1 MENIKLTVYAFLSK
15 VRHIMPGKIQEI
27 FNDWFFLYLPIWF
40 IRKLTIEY
48 DGYFKHY
55 QPRKGDTVFD
65 CGAWIGH
72 FTLMASR
79 LVGKNGIVYSFEPQ
93 EEIFNVLKKR
103 IKRRNIKNVIPIHCA
118 LYSHKSTMSVE
129 KETSSADF
137 SIVDIKNGKLSNPVT
152 INLIDLD
159 SFVKEFKITRLNF
172 IKMDIEGAEIDALKG
187 AKNVLKNLSPNIA
200 IASYHMREGA
210 QTAKW
215 LEHFLNEQG
224 YKTWT
229 GFPLHLTTYGY
240 K

>member
-1 MENIKLTVYAFLSK
+1 
-15 VRHIMPGKIQEI
+15 
-27 FNDWFFLYLPIWF
+27 
-40 IRKLTIEY
+40 
-48 DGYFKHY
+48 
-55 QPRKGDTVFD
+55 
-65 CGAWIGH
+65 
-72 FTLMASR
+72 MASR

-93 EEIFNVLKKR
+93 EEIYNLLKKR
-103 IKRRNIKNVIPIHCA
+103 IKKRNIKNVIPIHCA
-118 LYSHKSTMSVE
+118 LYSHKLTMSVE

-172 IKMDIEGAEIDALKG
+172 IKMDVEGAEIEALKG
-187 AKNVLKNLSPNIA
+187 AKNVLKYFSPNIA